1 MLPLAELG
9 NVELFLVSML
19 VGAICAGIGI
29 GLGGR

>member
-9 NVELFLVSML
+9 NVEIFLLSML
-19 VGAICAGIGI
+19 VGAICAGV